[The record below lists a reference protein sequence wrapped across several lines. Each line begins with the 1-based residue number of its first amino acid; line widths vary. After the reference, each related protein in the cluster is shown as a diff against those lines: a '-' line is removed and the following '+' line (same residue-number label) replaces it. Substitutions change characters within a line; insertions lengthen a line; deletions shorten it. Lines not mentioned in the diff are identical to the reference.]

1 MRKVLNVISGLL
13 MVAGFIVA
21 LGIEDASI
29 KTMFLQV
36 ALSVVL
42 VGSGYFGLRLGGFEF
57 D

>member
-13 MVAGFIVA
+13 MVAGFVVA
-21 LGIEDASI
+21 LGIEDASV